1 MMYPQTTDSCES
13 VNACR
18 KVCGE
23 NKSNQKNTPDKN
35 CDTTTR
41 CNTSSCCFVYQYLPA
56 EETNCKNGWS
66 ESLKQIPPH
75 YTERPVSGYLSDCW
89 QPPEVLFI

>member
-13 VNACR
+13 VNVCR

-56 EETNCKNGWS
+56 EETNYKNGWS
-66 ESLKQIPPH
+66 ESLKQRPPH